1 MNILKTLCEK
11 TNFSWR
17 FLKFLMVGAL
27 NTVFGYSVFALF
39 TYLNL
44 HYTISTLLATI
55 LGILF
60 NFKTTGCIVFKN
72 GDNKLI
78 FKFLFVYGVTYLLS
92 IAILRICEYFGFT
105 NMYLNYAILL
115 LPNAMIAYS
124 LMKKFV
130 FTNK

>member
-55 LGILF
+55 LGKI
-60 NFKTTGCIVFKN
+60 GRAHV
-72 GDNKLI
+72 
-78 FKFLFVYGVTYLLS
+78 
-92 IAILRICEYFGFT
+92 
-105 NMYLNYAILL
+105 
-115 LPNAMIAYS
+115 
-124 LMKKFV
+124 
-130 FTNK
+130 

>member
-92 IAILRICEYFGFT
+92 IAFLRICEYFGFT

>member
-55 LGILF
+55 HGILF

-92 IAILRICEYFGFT
+92 IAFLRICEYFGFT

>member
-1 MNILKTLCEK
+1 
-11 TNFSWR
+11 
-17 FLKFLMVGAL
+17 MVGAL

-92 IAILRICEYFGFT
+92 IAFLRICEYFGFT

>member
-11 TNFSWR
+11 TSFSWR

-92 IAILRICEYFGFT
+92 IAFLRICEHFGFT